1 MRTEDNTPELEFDHL
16 AVERNSFADAY
27 FIAHSTISPIHLPIV
42 KAGVCISLAVL
53 SASVLPLY
61 HTFFSGI
68 VMPTIAICFFIL
80 LALFFMIAWPSII
93 KGRGAKIF
101 DSNQM
106 MALTFSVAFFKS
118 FFEIQ
123 NEKEIIREYWTE
135 VDRSLETKNMFI
147 ILGGEQRPLLL
158 IEKKNLSNE
167 QQNKLSSFLEKVLIF
182 KHKKVK

>member
-42 KAGVCISLAVL
+42 KAGICISLAVL

-68 VMPTIAICFFIL
+68 VMPTIAICF
-80 LALFFMIAWPSII
+80 LFFWLSFYDCLAEYY
-93 KGRGAKIF
+93 KRTRCKIF

-118 FFEIQ
+118 F
-123 NEKEIIREYWTE
+123 
-135 VDRSLETKNMFI
+135 
-147 ILGGEQRPLLL
+147 
-158 IEKKNLSNE
+158 
-167 QQNKLSSFLEKVLIF
+167 
-182 KHKKVK
+182 